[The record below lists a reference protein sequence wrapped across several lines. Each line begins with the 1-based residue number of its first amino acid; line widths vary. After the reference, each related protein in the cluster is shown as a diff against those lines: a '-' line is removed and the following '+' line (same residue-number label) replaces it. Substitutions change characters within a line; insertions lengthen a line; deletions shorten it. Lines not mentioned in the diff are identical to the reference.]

1 MKRYLIV
8 ILFLLLSSTQAH
20 AGVIN
25 LEGKVKSVD
34 LQNNVIEVQLASKSI
49 KLDISKNAKISLDGK
64 PSDLRSIKTGQA
76 IELEVHD
83 GLEIV
88 VKIEASNKSD
98 GAVPSV
104 AALNE
109 LNRDSPNFAPWISAD
124 GLTIFWTRQESI
136 WTAERKNADEPFKNQ
151 RRLFDGVMPSVTADG
166 LYMVLCRPVKIG
178 NRNLGRKIFSSSRKS
193 TQDKFT
199 TPVEIRELRD
209 MGVLMAPCISPDGL
223 NLYVSGYGPEEKQKG
238 HWVVTRKS
246 KSSKWDLN
254 SKKRILPHPNPIPVT
269 TPFVSEDG
277 LLLFLTNRTNTSK
290 GAFGELLIMS
300 RDNVN
305 AKEFTHI
312 QEQVKVNGELVT
324 GRFPRYCPAT
334 KELFF
339 SAPVLG
345 ERDSEGIWCVKNY
358 EVGE

>member
-1 MKRYLIV
+1 MKRFLIV
-8 ILFLLLSSTQAH
+8 ILFLLINSIQAH
-20 AGVIN
+20 AGVIK

-34 LQNNVIEVQLASKSI
+34 LKNNVIEVQLASKPI
-49 KLDISKNAKISLDGK
+49 KLDVSKNAKISLDGK
-64 PSDLRSIKTGQA
+64 PSDLRSVKSGQA
-76 IELEVHD
+76 VELEVHD

-88 VKIEASNKSD
+88 VKIEASNKSND
-98 GAVPSV
+98 TVPSV

-109 LNRDSPNFAPWISAD
+109 LNRDSPNFAPWISED
-124 GLTIFWTRQESI
+124 GLTILWTRQDSI
-136 WTAERKNADEPFKNQ
+136 WTAERKNVDEPFKNQ
-151 RRLFDGVMPSVTADG
+151 RRLFEGVMPSVTADG

-223 NLYVSGYGPEEKQKG
+223 TLYVSCYGPDENQKG

-246 KSSKWDLN
+246 RSSNWDLN
-254 SKKRILPHPNPIPVT
+254 SKERILPHPNPIPAT

-277 LLLFLTNRTNTSK
+277 LVLFLTNRTNTSK

-300 RDNVN
+300 RDNLKAQV
-305 AKEFTHI
+305 FTKI
-312 QEQVKVNGELVT
+312 QNQVKVNSELVV

-358 EVGE
+358 ELGK

>member
-1 MKRYLIV
+1 MNRYITVLFFVLTSV
-8 ILFLLLSSTQAH
+8 IYISDAH
-20 AGVIN
+20 AEIVTIQGTI
-25 LEGKVKSVD
+25 
-34 LQNNVIEVQLASKSI
+34 KSI
-49 KLDISKNAKISLDGK
+49 DPSSNKITIERKGKETEFDLSKNIDTASLK
-64 PSDLRSIKTGQA
+64 KGQRVS
-76 IELEVHD
+76 LKLHLD
-83 GLEIV
+83 LEIV
-88 VKIEASNKSD
+88 VKITASNKSNE
-98 GAVPSV
+98 AVPSV

-109 LNRDSPNFAPWISAD
+109 LNRDSPNFAPWISED
-124 GLTIFWTRQESI
+124 GLTIYWARQESI
-136 WTAERKNADEPFKNQ
+136 WTAERNNVDEPFKNQ
-151 RRLFDGVMPSVTADG
+151 RRLFDGVMPSVTEDG
-166 LYMVLCRPVKIG
+166 LYMVLCRPVKLG
-178 NRNLGRKIFSSSRKS
+178 NRNLGRKLFSSSRKS

-223 NLYVSGYGPEEKQKG
+223 TLYVSCYGPAENQKG
-238 HWVVTRKS
+238 QWGVSRKS
-246 KSSKWDLN
+246 KTSKWNLN

-269 TPFVSEDG
+269 TPFVSGEG

-305 AKEFTHI
+305 AKEFTKI
-312 QEQVKVNGELVT
+312 QHQVKIDGELVI

-358 EVGE
+358 ELQK